1 MGDWNYEIIIKEKSI
16 WEDYLKPGS
25 PQQYFNE
32 VINAMDYGI
41 DIDSVWRIKLSNLGL
56 TSC

>member
-1 MGDWNYEIIIKEKSI
+1 MRENNWQVKSVC
-16 WEDYLKPGS
+16 EDYLKPGS